1 MACGWTWARPS
12 VWPSSTQCC
21 SRLVDNHRMADL
33 KGINVVV
40 EPLVEPGAPFGTA
53 ARSGEKYLT
62 PQGFTAIRDGQKS
75 RADVPPVAPAT
86 GKPRWLKALP
96 AGGERYAAI
105 RRNVHQHKLATVCEE
120 AKCPNIGECWNAGTA
135 TIMLMGAVCTR
146 ACRFCSVDTGNP
158 RGWLDASEPA
168 NTARSVEL
176 MKLKYIVLTSVN
188 RDDLPDGGAGHYAEA
203 IRAIKRRTPHVAV
216 EALTPDFQGVLRD
229 VETVVDSGLEVFA
242 QNVETVKRLTHPV
255 RDARASY
262 EQTLAVLEHAKKYKP
277 EVLTK
282 TSLMLGLGETDEEIA
297 QTMDDLR
304 SVNVDLLTLGQYLRP
319 TVHHLEVQRFVT
331 PAEFDQYR
339 EWALAKGFRECV
351 AGPLVRSSYRA
362 EQALVGNNAGIKN
375 GAFPGAAPHDGNVAE
390 AAPSVKWLG
399 KVDYEPTWREM
410 QRITDTRDEHTPDE
424 IWLLEHPPVFT
435 LGLNADA
442 SHVLAAGDIPVVKI
456 DRGGQVTYHGPGQLV
471 VYPLIDIRRA
481 GLGVRDLVTALER
494 AVIAYCATLGI
505 EAECRKNAPGVY
517 VAGQKIASVGLRI
530 RRGASYHGLAFNVN
544 MDLEPFQR
552 INPCGYAGLQ
562 MTQLATQG
570 QPQASVEATGRA
582 FVPFLQRELAALG
595 KKSCEN

>member
-1 MACGWTWARPS
+1 
-12 VWPSSTQCC
+12 
-21 SRLVDNHRMADL
+21 
-33 KGINVVV
+33 
-40 EPLVEPGAPFGTA
+40 
-53 ARSGEKYLT
+53 
-62 PQGFTAIRDGQKS
+62 
-75 RADVPPVAPAT
+75 
-86 GKPRWLKALP
+86 
-96 AGGERYAAI
+96 
-105 RRNVHQHKLATVCEE
+105 
-120 AKCPNIGECWNAGTA
+120 
-135 TIMLMGAVCTR
+135 MLMGAVCTR

-158 RGWLDASEPA
+158 RGWLDAEEPE

-188 RDDLPDGGAGHYAEA
+188 RDDLPDGGAGHYADA

-262 EQTLAVLEHAKKYKP
+262 EQTLAVLEHAKKHKP
-277 EVLTK
+277 SVLTK
-282 TSLMLGLGETDEEIA
+282 TSLMLGLGETDAEIS

-304 SVNVDLLTLGQYLRP
+304 AVNVDLLTLGQYLRP

-331 PAEFDQYR
+331 PAQFDEYR

-362 EQALVGNNAGIKN
+362 EQALAGNNAGIKN
-375 GAFPGAAPHDGNVAE
+375 GDIPRFLANGDAPQE
-390 AAPSVKWLG
+390 ARPHLPADAGKRGMSPSAPTVRWLG
-399 KVDYEPTWREM
+399 RRDYEPTWREM

-494 AVIAYCATLGI
+494 AVIAYCKSLGI
-505 EAECRKNAPGVY
+505 TAECRKNAPGVY
-517 VAGQKIASVGLRI
+517 VDGKKIASVGLRI

-544 MDLEPFQR
+544 MDLEPFGR

-562 MTQLATQG
+562 MTQLAELG
-570 QPQASVEATGRA
+570 SPDASVESVGQVFA
-582 FVPFLQRELAALG
+582 PFLQDALAQLRAPRQ
-595 KKSCEN
+595 